1 MLSGWQKEK
10 EIGFLE
16 VCLKWKEGRINLTL
30 IQSVRLGT
38 EIGSCSVERANFGSE
53 KVVGRR
59 FLMNAIP
66 PAVGVQ
72 G

>member
-1 MLSGWQKEK
+1 MER
-10 EIGFLE
+10 
-16 VCLKWKEGRINLTL
+16 RINLTL

-38 EIGSCSVERANFGSE
+38 EISSCSVERANFGSE
-53 KVVGRR
+53 KVVRRR
-59 FLMNAIP
+59 FLMNAFP